1 MNSEPLWS
9 DDEINWQ
16 VDLSAASSEDAYR
29 TKRMVRKV
37 RDELQARIT
46 ELEAQLSNQYQ
57 RIERFV
63 ELVDQLEA
71 QLAERWEPLPD
82 DFTFTPTTE
91 RLPGYPTEFRITNQG
106 RTLIFAEY
114 DTEYELDL
122 HDKAICRRVTQEPT
136 HE

>member
-1 MNSEPLWS
+1 MS
-9 DDEINWQ
+9 DDARYWHE
-16 VDLSAASSEDAYR
+16 AY
-29 TKRMVRKV
+29 KALEGVVGAKM
-37 RDELQARIT
+37 ARIT
-46 ELEAQLSNQYQ
+46 E
-57 RIERFV
+57 
-63 ELVDQLEA
+63 LEA

-82 DFTFTPTTE
+82 DFAFTPTTE